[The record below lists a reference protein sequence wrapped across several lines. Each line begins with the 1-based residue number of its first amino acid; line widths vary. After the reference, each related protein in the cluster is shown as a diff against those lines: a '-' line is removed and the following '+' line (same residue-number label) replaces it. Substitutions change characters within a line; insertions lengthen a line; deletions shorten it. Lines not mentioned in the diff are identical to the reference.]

1 MADDRIQ
8 QIIIAAEEL
17 RKGNFAIEIP
27 QQPLD
32 EVGRLG
38 QALKALA
45 KALDKRYQELQKL
58 TLITVRINS
67 GLLLDQI
74 LDDVYADFKEIIPY
88 NRIGFSL
95 LEDGGQNV
103 KARWAKTDQPEIFLK
118 VDHAAPL
125 AGSTLQTIL
134 ETQKPR
140 VINDLKKY
148 LSEKPSSE
156 STELIVRE
164 GMRSSLTCPL
174 IANGIPVGFM
184 FFSSIRENT
193 YSELHVEIYQRIAAQ
208 LSVIVEKGR
217 LVSDLAGQKDRIE
230 QQNREL
236 IKLDELKNSFLG
248 MAAHDLRT
256 PIGNI
261 KMLSSLLLNPTFPIN
276 DADRQEFTQD
286 IHQQAVY
293 MIGLLD
299 ELLDVTRIETGKIQ
313 LQKTEIDVPDF
324 MEEACH
330 RHQQLANPKGTTILL
345 EKIPSGNLQA
355 DPMRLRQVLDN
366 LISNAVKY
374 SPPGSKVW
382 VRVKKNETEW
392 RIEIKDEGP
401 GIKQSDRE
409 KLFKDFARLSAK
421 PTGGEKST
429 GLGLAITRRLVE
441 THGGRIGVE
450 SEEEKGAI
458 FWFTLPLL
466 NKKRSENGR
475 FPRHHE
481 YGANSQN

>member
-1 MADDRIQ
+1 MKTTDDRIQ
-8 QIIIAAEEL
+8 KIITAAEEL
-17 RKGNFAIEIP
+17 RKGNFDIKIP

-38 QALKALA
+38 QALTALA
-45 KALDKRYQELQKL
+45 KALEKKYQELQKL
-58 TLITVRINS
+58 NLITVRINS
-67 GLLLDQI
+67 GLLLDEI

-95 LEDGGQNV
+95 LEDDGQSV
-103 KARWAKTDQPEIFLK
+103 KARWAKTDQSEIFLK
-118 VDHAAPL
+118 VDYSAPL

-134 ETQKPR
+134 ETRKPR
-140 VINDLKKY
+140 VINDLEKY
-148 LSEKPSSE
+148 LSEKPGSE
-156 STELIVRE
+156 STELILRE

-184 FFSSIRENT
+184 FFSSIQKNT
-193 YSELHVEIYQRIAAQ
+193 YSNLHVEIYQRIAAQ

-230 QQNREL
+230 QQNQEL
-236 IKLDELKNSFLG
+236 LKLDELKNTLLG

-261 KMLSSLLLNPTFPIN
+261 KMLSGLLINPAFPIN
-276 DADRQEFTQD
+276 DADRQDFTQD

-299 ELLDVTRIETGKIQ
+299 ELLDVTRIESGKIQ
-313 LQKTEIDVPDF
+313 LLKDDIDLPEF
-324 MEEACH
+324 MEDTCH
-330 RHQQLANPKGTTILL
+330 RHQQLANPKGTTILF
-345 EKIPSGNLQA
+345 EKIPSGNLNA
-355 DPMRLRQVLDN
+355 DPIRLRQVLDN

-374 SPPGSKVW
+374 SPPGSRVW
-382 VRVKKNETEW
+382 IRVRKREPEW
-392 RIEIKDEGP
+392 RFEIKDEGP
-401 GIKQSDRE
+401 GIKLADRQ

-429 GLGLAITRRLVE
+429 GLGLAITRRLVDA
-441 THGGRIGVE
+441 HGGKIGVE
-450 SEEEKGAI
+450 SQEGQGAT
-458 FWFTLPLL
+458 FWFTIPI
-466 NKKRSENGR
+466 
-475 FPRHHE
+475 
-481 YGANSQN
+481 

>member
-1 MADDRIQ
+1 MKTTDDRIQ
-8 QIIIAAEEL
+8 KIISAAEEL
-17 RKGNFAIEIP
+17 QKGNFAIEIP

-38 QALKALA
+38 RALTALA
-45 KALDKRYQELQKL
+45 KALEKRYQELQKL
-58 TLITVRINS
+58 NLITVRINS
-67 GLLLDQI
+67 GLLLDEI

-95 LEDGGQNV
+95 LEDGGQSV
-103 KARWAKTDQPEIFLK
+103 KARWAKTDQPETFLK
-118 VDHAAPL
+118 VDYSAPL

-134 ETQKPR
+134 ETRKPR
-140 VINDLKKY
+140 VINDLEKY
-148 LSEKPSSE
+148 LSDKPGSE
-156 STELIVRE
+156 STELILRE

-184 FFSSIRENT
+184 FFSSIQENT
-193 YSELHVEIYQRIAAQ
+193 YSNLHVEIYQRIADQ
-208 LSVIVEKGR
+208 LSIIVEKGR
-217 LVSDLAGQKDRIE
+217 LVSDLAGQKDRME
-230 QQNREL
+230 QQNQEL
-236 IKLDELKNSFLG
+236 LKLDELKNTLLG

-261 KMLSSLLLNPTFPIN
+261 KMLSGLLINPTFPID

-299 ELLDVTRIETGKIQ
+299 ELLDVTRIESGKIQ
-313 LQKTEIDVPDF
+313 LLKDKIHLQEF
-324 MEEACH
+324 MEDTCH

-345 EKIPSGNLQA
+345 EKIPSGNLIA
-355 DPMRLRQVLDN
+355 DPIRLRQVLDN

-374 SPPGSKVW
+374 SPPGSRVW
-382 VRVKKNETEW
+382 VRVRKRKPEW
-392 RIEIKDEGP
+392 RFEIKDEGP
-401 GIKQSDRE
+401 GIKLADKQ

-429 GLGLAITRRLVE
+429 GLGLAITRRLVDA
-441 THGGRIGVE
+441 HGGRIGVE
-450 SEEEKGAI
+450 STEGQGAT
-458 FWFTLPLL
+458 FWFTIP
-466 NKKRSENGR
+466 E
-475 FPRHHE
+475 
-481 YGANSQN
+481 